1 MDIYQI
7 LTYILPFIASIV
19 TWVAARKKR
28 NNSFLS
34 ELSGSIDLLS
44 DKYTK
49 TLNELVEV
57 KQQNANLLTSQNEL
71 KEQLHVLSKEN
82 AALRDTIEE
91 LNARLSGIKTISKKQ

>member
-44 DKYTK
+44 EKYAATIK
-49 TLNELVEV
+49 ELIEV
-57 KQQNANLLTSQNEL
+57 RTQNATLLTSQNEL
-71 KEQLHVLSKEN
+71 KEQLHVLSREN